1 MQKIKVNKDLSFI
14 AKSKAQRLMLK
25 ADYDNVSEVLLTGPG
40 STGKSVSLCISS
52 MGPQRD
58 GSFLVDN
65 KDYVGLILRRE
76 ATQLEK
82 SGLIRNCLE
91 WYRKFY
97 PTLDYNGSL
106 KRVTFP
112 SGAIINFGGCESS
125 QDALKYKGFSKL
137 HYLQLEETTQFDQY
151 QIDILTTRLRDAND
165 VIPLRVRMGTNS
177 GENEAPLLNRYQY
190 WLYQSCVEP
199 MEPSIKAKYGQTLYR
214 YIDIDSPE
222 FPLVVTD
229 KKPDRIHETFLC
241 IETKLNDIIKDN
253 AQQMGKI
260 TDPVLREQLMNHK
273 WGLKAEAGTYFSQA
287 DFFEVKSRAPSWA
300 IRIRY
305 WDKAC
310 SGPKGDF
317 LAGALVAHYIED
329 GTSKF
334 LIEDMIL
341 AKPEVSEVKKII
353 TDTGNRDGKDI
364 YIGFE
369 QEPGSSGKELM
380 DDYSRDLGRL
390 GFKVVVDNK
399 RKSKIDRAALLS
411 PITKEFRVGYIY
423 GPSTVEMFKQLVNF
437 PTKGIHDDAT
447 DVLTGSIYWLIH
459 HGPRPQQYKKA
470 PLSIKDKERFYK
482 NLEFQHSV

>member
-1 MQKIKVNKDLSFI
+1 MANKYKIKDIDYKPR
-14 AKSKAQRLMLK
+14 SKAQKLMMQR
-25 ADYDNVSEVLLTGPG
+25 DFENVFDVCLHG
-40 STGKSVSLCISS
+40 SSGVGKSVATIISS

-58 GSFLVDN
+58 GSLLTDRSE
-65 KDYVGLILRRE
+65 YRAIYLRRE
-76 ATQLEK
+76 SVLLQR
-82 SGLIRNCLE
+82 SGLLDAAHM
-91 WYRKFY
+91 WYKRFY
-97 PTLDYNGSL
+97 PTVEYN
-106 KRVTFP
+106 KVEKIFTFP
-112 SGAIINFGGCESS
+112 SGAKIQFAGVEQES
-125 QDALKYKGFSKL
+125 DKEKFKGFTEL
-137 HYLQLEETTQFDQY
+137 HAIIFEELSQFSQPIYDF
-151 QIDILTTRLRDAND
+151 IVSRLRTSTD
-165 VIPLRVRMGTNS
+165 IPLRVRSNTNPGDKFEEWCEERYKYWITKS
-177 GENEAPLLNRYQY
+177 VSPKEKEFTAEWGE
-190 WLYQSCVEP
+190 
-199 MEPSIKAKYGQTLYR
+199 TLYYYGGLEGR
-214 YIDIDSPE
+214 IVSKTPPE
-222 FPLVVTD
+222 EKCWSF
-229 KKPDRIHETFLC
+229 C
-241 IETKLNDIIKDN
+241 GIETYVNDISPDN
-253 AQQMGKI
+253 EKFMRAQI
-260 TDPVLREQLMNHK
+260 TDPILRAQLVDGM
-273 WGLKAEAGTYFSQA
+273 WGLKISSGMFFSKE